1 MPADIGRISGIMLKD
16 NLDRLGVPLAFET
29 DLIYLDVINNQVGI
43 KTTSTSDEFTISG
56 TVRTTTLISD
66 STLGNGNLEISSGE
80 ISTILGNL
88 NFTAQDRVEVPE
100 IKTVNIDLSSKVIS
114 SYTTDTNIE
123 FRPHGTGSLRVFND
137 FNVTGNLNAT
147 GNITLDGNITL
158 GSDAS
163 DSVFIDAE
171 VNSSIVPDLD
181 NTYTLGSASR
191 RWQGLYSN
199 LINGQQITTGGLST
213 SEGIDLA
220 LRQGK
225 IWYVASNGLDT
236 NEGDHPNGPFA
247 TIKHALA
254 QATDGDTV
262 QIYPGIYEEIF
273 PLTVPVGVT
282 VNGTGIRS
290 VTVRPTDAT
299 KNNNAFLLN
308 GETCVS
314 NLSVKDFYTGYAFS
328 FAPGFTVTSRSPYV
342 QNITVITR
350 GSSITT
356 ADPLGFLSGDAGRGA
371 LVDGNLAT
379 ISSKE
384 ASMLF
389 HAVTF
394 ITPGVDALVMT
405 SGVRVEW
412 LNSFSYFANR
422 GMYATQG
429 LGRTTPTGT
438 VYGAEIRSIG
448 SANVYGNYGAVVDGA
463 NTLMYLIQ
471 HNFAYIGTAGDSS
484 NDKTLV
490 IQANETV
497 ELNGGKL
504 YYQSQDHEGTWRV
517 GDAFFINLD
526 DGTVSFD
533 TSGIDFDSLSSLTI
547 STGADTTFID
557 GARITVGN
565 FQLTGNTLSSLTGDV
580 NILSASA
587 STNLDLN
594 VNVGKNLDVTGD
606 FSLGG
611 QLIIGNQSTD
621 TVDFN
626 APLDQNLVPD
636 VTNNYSLG
644 APTLVWK
651 DAWLSLANIDSVQ
664 LTTNTITT
672 SATDTSLEIKAN
684 NIGEI
689 QIPTNNVTVTND
701 LSVGLLSDLN
711 TTNITGNILQTGNRG
726 ITGDVDV
733 SEFLDISNNL
743 TVTKTVTL
751 PEIFIDNNVISVT
764 TVDADLILEA
774 AGTGKIIAPLDNV
787 YIDNDLSV
795 TLVSTTNGIT
805 VDNVTTSNEFY
816 TSDILIDNNSISTTD
831 TNSTLELTADGT
843 GSVFVETQ
851 EIVSNTIKNTDTI
864 NITPGAGKQTIIDS
878 TGSLRIPNGNNTQ
891 RPIKALGDLRF
902 NTTDATYEG
911 WDGSTSRGLG
921 GVFSADRLSSVKAT
935 KTTNILN
942 FTTGSVLSMDI
953 DATRLRTNGLYV
965 DSLELNNSLILGNN
979 TDLTIS
985 PSGTGSTVIEQ
996 ISIKDNNFQNN
1007 NTSTPLTFASVGE
1020 GYVRF
1025 VGTNGFIIPYGDDL
1039 ARPASPEI
1047 GDLRYNIQQGY
1058 MEIYDGTQY
1067 NSAAGVG
1074 ESVTEN
1080 FMEEEI
1086 TLWGIVLG

>member
-1 MPADIGRISGIMLKD
+1 MPLDIGRISGIMLKD

-29 DLIYLDVINNQVGI
+29 DLIYLDVTNNQVGI
-43 KTTSTSDEFTISG
+43 KTTSTSDEFTVSG
-56 TVRTTTLISD
+56 TVKTTNLISD

-88 NFTAQDRVEVPE
+88 NFTAQDRVEAPE

-114 SYTTDTNIE
+114 SYTTDTDIE

-181 NTYTLGSASR
+181 NTYKLGSASR

-225 IWYVASNGLDT
+225 IWYVATNGLDT

-254 QATDGDTV
+254 QTTSGDTV

-471 HNFAYIGTAGDSS
+471 
-484 NDKTLV
+484 
-490 IQANETV
+490 
-497 ELNGGKL
+497 
-504 YYQSQDHEGTWRV
+504 
-517 GDAFFINLD
+517 
-526 DGTVSFD
+526 
-533 TSGIDFDSLSSLTI
+533 
-547 STGADTTFID
+547 
-557 GARITVGN
+557 
-565 FQLTGNTLSSLTGDV
+565 
-580 NILSASA
+580 
-587 STNLDLN
+587 
-594 VNVGKNLDVTGD
+594 
-606 FSLGG
+606 
-611 QLIIGNQSTD
+611 
-621 TVDFN
+621 
-626 APLDQNLVPD
+626 
-636 VTNNYSLG
+636 
-644 APTLVWK
+644 
-651 DAWLSLANIDSVQ
+651 
-664 LTTNTITT
+664 
-672 SATDTSLEIKAN
+672 
-684 NIGEI
+684 
-689 QIPTNNVTVTND
+689 
-701 LSVGLLSDLN
+701 
-711 TTNITGNILQTGNRG
+711 
-726 ITGDVDV
+726 
-733 SEFLDISNNL
+733 
-743 TVTKTVTL
+743 
-751 PEIFIDNNVISVT
+751 
-764 TVDADLILEA
+764 
-774 AGTGKIIAPLDNV
+774 
-787 YIDNDLSV
+787 
-795 TLVSTTNGIT
+795 
-805 VDNVTTSNEFY
+805 
-816 TSDILIDNNSISTTD
+816 
-831 TNSTLELTADGT
+831 
-843 GSVFVETQ
+843 
-851 EIVSNTIKNTDTI
+851 
-864 NITPGAGKQTIIDS
+864 
-878 TGSLRIPNGNNTQ
+878 
-891 RPIKALGDLRF
+891 
-902 NTTDATYEG
+902 
-911 WDGSTSRGLG
+911 
-921 GVFSADRLSSVKAT
+921 
-935 KTTNILN
+935 
-942 FTTGSVLSMDI
+942 
-953 DATRLRTNGLYV
+953 
-965 DSLELNNSLILGNN
+965 
-979 TDLTIS
+979 
-985 PSGTGSTVIEQ
+985 
-996 ISIKDNNFQNN
+996 
-1007 NTSTPLTFASVGE
+1007 
-1020 GYVRF
+1020 
-1025 VGTNGFIIPYGDDL
+1025 
-1039 ARPASPEI
+1039 
-1047 GDLRYNIQQGY
+1047 
-1058 MEIYDGTQY
+1058 
-1067 NSAAGVG
+1067 
-1074 ESVTEN
+1074 
-1080 FMEEEI
+1080 
-1086 TLWGIVLG
+1086 